1 MKTKYLKT
9 IGIKTNQP
17 VGRGFLFP
25 YDVTFDS
32 SGVIYALNRGR
43 ISQGL
48 GTRIQIFDYDEEWYG
63 EFGEGSGTGPLNFLI
78 PVATAFNSKDELF
91 VSDEGSGEIKV
102 FSQKGIPLYQVGGE
116 SARGSC
122 ELMGPSGI
130 AFDADDN
137 LYVTERSASRLTKID
152 RDGNVI
158 YRVGDPGSLPL
169 QFNMPWGVATDVA
182 GCVYVA
188 DWRNDRI
195 QKLDPDGNF
204 IKIFGKSGT
213 EQGHFN
219 RPSSVAGDGR
229 GNMYVTD
236 WGNERVQVLD
246 PEGNFLQILEGQATL
261 SKWAEQWLTVN
272 PDEYSARRS
281 SNLSVLDLPDH
292 LQSPYQVGSQTEHLF
307 WGPVSAK
314 IDDHERLYITEHS
327 RARIQ
332 VFDISDNGL

>member
-32 SGVIYALNRGR
+32 SGMIYALNRGR

-63 EFGEGSGTGPLNFLI
+63 EFGEGRGTGPLNFLI

-91 VSDEGSGEIKV
+91 VTDEGSGEVKV
-102 FSQKGIPLYQVGGE
+102 FNQKGLPLYQVGG
-116 SARGSC
+116 GSGPWSC
-122 ELMGPSGI
+122 DLKGPSGI
-130 AFDADDN
+130 AFDSNDN
-137 LYVTERSASRLTKID
+137 LYITERSASRLTKID
-152 RDGNVI
+152 GDGNVI
-158 YRVGDPGSLPL
+158 FRVGEPGDGEL
-169 QFNMPWGVATDVA
+169 QFNMPWGVVTD
-182 GCVYVA
+182 GKGYVYVA

-204 IKIFGKSGT
+204 VTSFGQSGNS
-213 EQGHFN
+213 EGQFN
-219 RPSSVAGDGR
+219 RPSSVAVDSQ

-236 WGNERVQVLD
+236 WGNERVQVLNS
-246 PEGNFLQILEGQATL
+246 EGRFLHVVEGQATL
-261 SKWAEQWLTVN
+261 SKWAEQWLEVN
-272 PDEYSARRS
+272 QDEYSARRS
-281 SNLSVLDLPDH
+281 SNLSFLDLPAH
-292 LQSPYQVGSQTEHLF
+292 LQTPYQVGSQTEHLF

-314 IDDHERLYITEHS
+314 IDACDSLFITEHS

-332 VFDISDNGL
+332 VFDISGNSD